1 MEIIGN
7 EYLMVVLVPIL
18 VGILQV
24 VKKTE
29 LVDMKFIPVVS
40 IVVGLLLGIFF
51 SGYQLKEGIIA
62 GLIIGLSAVGLFSG
76 TKNVIEGIGKVT
88 NK

>member
-51 SGYQLKEGIIA
+51 SGYQLNEGIIA